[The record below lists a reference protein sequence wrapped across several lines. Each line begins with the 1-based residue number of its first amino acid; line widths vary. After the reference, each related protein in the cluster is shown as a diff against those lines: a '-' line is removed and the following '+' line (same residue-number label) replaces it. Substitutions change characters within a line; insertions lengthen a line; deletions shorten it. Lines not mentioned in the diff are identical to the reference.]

1 MVGTTISHY
10 KVLEKIGGG
19 GMGVVYKA
27 EDTRLGRNV
36 ALKFLPEKF
45 AQNRQA
51 LERFQREAR
60 AASALDHPHIC
71 AIYDIGDHEGQP
83 FIVMQYLEGQTLKHR
98 IQGRSMQT
106 DEILDLGIQIA
117 DALDAAHSK
126 GIVHRDIKPG
136 NLFITERGDAKVLDF
151 GLAKLTQE
159 QTDVDSRMPTAQ
171 VSEEALT
178 SPGTALGTVAYMSP
192 EQALGK
198 DLDARTDLFS
208 LGVVLYEMATGKLPF
223 QGDTSAALFDEI
235 LHKAPPS
242 PVRLNPE
249 VPDQLENIINKSL
262 EKDTEIRCQSAKDLL
277 ADLKRLK
284 RDTSGELVSTTVPA
298 AAPVQRNYLWPVIV
312 GGPGLIVVLLA
323 LFWPFAAAPPEEDP
337 IDSIAVLPFENVTN
351 DSDWDFLSDGISED
365 IINSLSQMNDLKVI
379 SRASSFRYRERD
391 IDPQA
396 VGNELGV
403 RALVTGRVLVR
414 GDDLSIRAGLIDV
427 EENTQLWGGEFNG
440 KLREILEMRKSIA
453 TEISDEL
460 RPRLTPEEANQITRT
475 YTEDDQAHAA
485 YLKGRFE
492 EAKNTPFA
500 YRNAIQ
506 HFENAIDRD
515 PNYALAYAALSRCYR
530 LLATPLNSM
539 SMEEAMPK
547 AEEMA
552 MKALELDNTLAEAH
566 AALGD
571 LQRSFHWNLEE
582 AEKEYKLAME
592 LDPSSYEALFGHS
605 FVMSVLGRHDEA
617 IVAIK
622 RAQQIDPLS
631 PLARTAATL
640 HFIWAR
646 RYDEA
651 VEQARAAQQ
660 IYPDLPR
667 VYQRLADTYEAMG
680 LYDEAAAAWQQWQIL
695 VGVSEEEVAGITEA
709 ASSGMETYWRWM
721 LSYWNERAKRESVP
735 PTDFAGH
742 HAQLGEKDQ
751 AFEWLEKAYE
761 ARSSSLINLKVKPL
775 YDPLRDDPRFTD
787 LLRRMNLEP

>member
-1 MVGTTISHY
+1 MVGKTISHY
-10 KVLEKIGGG
+10 KVLEKIGQG
-19 GMGVVYKA
+19 GMGEVYLA
-27 EDTRLGRNV
+27 EDSRLGRNV

-45 AQNRQA
+45 ARNRQA

-83 FIVMQYLEGQTLKHR
+83 YIVMQYLEGQTLKHH
-98 IQGRSMQT
+98 IQGRSIPT

-126 GIVHRDIKPG
+126 GIVHRDLKPG

-159 QTDVDSRMPTAQ
+159 QTEVDSKMPTAQ
-171 VSEEALT
+171 VQEEMLT

-198 DLDARTDLFS
+198 ELDARTDLFS

-284 RDTSGELVSTTVPA
+284 RDTSGESVSAAVPVA
-298 AAPVQRNYLWPVIV
+298 TKTKRNYLWPAIV

-323 LFWPFAAAPPEEDP
+323 LFWPFTAAPPEEEP
-337 IDSIAVLPFENVTN
+337 IDSIAILPFENVTN

-396 VGNELGV
+396 VGDELGV

-414 GDDLSIRAGLIDV
+414 GDDLSIRAELIDV

-460 RPRLTPEEANQITRT
+460 RLRLTPEEANQLTKT

-492 EAKNTPFA
+492 EAKNTPFG
-500 YRNAIQ
+500 YRSAIQ

-515 PNYALAYAALSRCYR
+515 PNYARAYAALSRCYR
-530 LLATPLNSM
+530 LLAIPLLVM
-539 SMEEAMPK
+539 SAEEAMPK

-552 MKALELDNTLAEAH
+552 MKALELDSMLAEAH

-571 LQRSFHWNLEE
+571 VQRSFHWNLEE

-592 LDPSSYEALFGHS
+592 LDPNSYEAPYGHS
-605 FVMSVLGRHDEA
+605 FVMSALGRHDEA

-622 RAQQIDPLS
+622 RAQQLDPLS
-631 PLARTAATL
+631 PLARTAAVL
-640 HFIWAR
+640 HFMWAH

-651 VEQARAAQQ
+651 IEQARAAQQ

-667 VYQRLADTYEAMG
+667 VYERLANIYEAME

-695 VGVSEEEVAGITEA
+695 VGVSEEEVAGLSEA
-709 ASSGMETYWRWM
+709 ASSGMETYLRW
-721 LSYWNERAKRESVP
+721 LLDYARANGNVSSRTVASYYAR
-735 PTDFAGH
+735 
-742 HAQLGEKDQ
+742 LGEKDQ
-751 AFEWLEKAYE
+751 AFVWLEKAYE
-761 ARSSSLINLKVKPL
+761 EREGAMISLNVLL
-775 YDPLRDDPRFTD
+775 GFDPLRDDPRFTD